1 MINQFDFKIKELEN
15 MKKYPKELYYTGN
28 IELLKRKKVS
38 IVGTRR
44 PSNYT
49 KEFTYKLASKLSQN
63 GICIVS
69 GAAMGVDSIAHSGAG
84 LNNTIAV
91 VANGL
96 DIRYPSVNKNQI
108 IEIEKNG
115 LIISSFKEGEKARL
129 YSFVQRNEIVVALGD
144 KLIVTQADL
153 NSGSMTS
160 VEFAIKQNK
169 EIFVLPH
176 RINESLATN
185 ELIKK
190 GLAKAIYDID
200 EFIEDSVGVGLFGF
214 ENSFDE
220 ILEYCKSN
228 PIYDEVLLKYP
239 DKILEYELDG
249 KIAIKDGKVFV
260 L

>member
-1 MINQFDFKIKELEN
+1 MINQFDFKIKELEA
-15 MKKYPKELYYTGN
+15 MKKYPQELYFIGN
-28 IELLKRKKVS
+28 SELLKRKKIS

-129 YSFVQRNEIVVALGD
+129 
-144 KLIVTQADL
+144 
-153 NSGSMTS
+153 
-160 VEFAIKQNK
+160 
-169 EIFVLPH
+169 
-176 RINESLATN
+176 
-185 ELIKK
+185 
-190 GLAKAIYDID
+190 
-200 EFIEDSVGVGLFGF
+200 
-214 ENSFDE
+214 
-220 ILEYCKSN
+220 
-228 PIYDEVLLKYP
+228 
-239 DKILEYELDG
+239 
-249 KIAIKDGKVFV
+249 
-260 L
+260 

>member
-15 MKKYPKELYYTGN
+15 MKKYPKELYFIGN
-28 IELLKRKKVS
+28 TQLLKRKKIS

-44 PSNYT
+44 PSSYT

-129 YSFVQRNEIVVALGD
+129 YSFVQRNEIVVALGE

-160 VEFAIKQNK
+160 VEFALKQNK

-200 EFIEDSVGVGLFGF
+200 EFIEDIVGVGLFGF

-228 PIYDEVLLKYP
+228 PIYDEVLPKYP

>member
-15 MKKYPKELYYTGN
+15 MKKYPKELYFIGN
-28 IELLKRKKVS
+28 TQLLKRKKIS

-200 EFIEDSVGVGLFGF
+200 EFIEDIVGVGLFGF

-228 PIYDEVLLKYP
+228 PIYDEVLLKCP

>member
-200 EFIEDSVGVGLFGF
+200 EFIEDIVGVGLFGF

-228 PIYDEVLLKYP
+228 PIYDEVLLTYP

>member
-15 MKKYPKELYYTGN
+15 MKKYPKELYFIGN
-28 IELLKRKKVS
+28 TELLKRKKIS

-200 EFIEDSVGVGLFGF
+200 EFIEDIVGVGLFGF

-228 PIYDEVLLKYP
+228 SIYDEVLLKYP

>member
-15 MKKYPKELYYTGN
+15 MKKYPKELYFIGN
-28 IELLKRKKVS
+28 TQLLKRKKIS

-129 YSFVQRNEIVVALGD
+129 YSFVQRNEIVVALGE

-190 GLAKAIYDID
+190 GLAKTIYDID
-200 EFIEDSVGVGLFGF
+200 EFVKNVVGVGLFKF
-214 ENSFDE
+214 ENNFDE

-228 PIYDEVLLKYP
+228 PNYDEALLKYT

-249 KIAIKDGKVFV
+249 KISIKDGKVFIV
-260 L
+260 

>member
-15 MKKYPKELYYTGN
+15 MKKYPKELYFIGN
-28 IELLKRKKVS
+28 TQLLKRKKIS

-176 RINESLATN
+176 RINESLGTN
-185 ELIKK
+185 NLIKS

-200 EFIEDSVGVGLFGF
+200 EFIENIVGVGLFREVF
-214 ENSFDE
+214 
-220 ILEYCKSN
+220 
-228 PIYDEVLLKYP
+228 DEVLEFCKTSPNYDEAILKYP
-239 DKILEYELDG
+239 NQILEYELDG

>member
-15 MKKYPKELYYTGN
+15 MKKYPKELYFIGN
-28 IELLKRKKVS
+28 TQLLKRKKVS

-129 YSFVQRNEIVVALGD
+129 YSFVQRNEIVVALGE

-160 VEFAIKQNK
+160 VEFALKQNK

-176 RINESLATN
+176 RINESLGTN
-185 ELIKK
+185 NLIKS

-200 EFIEDSVGVGLFGF
+200 EFIENIVGVGLFREVF
-214 ENSFDE
+214 
-220 ILEYCKSN
+220 
-228 PIYDEVLLKYP
+228 DEVLEFCKTSPNYDEAILKYP
-239 DKILEYELDG
+239 NQILEYELDG

-260 L
+260 V